1 MSKKSSSKRKLELLR
16 RTQEVTEIVERGS
29 IEEQAMADSASSQG
43 VSDEDHVEHLLV
55 HAEDNEE
62 RPSRGSKK
70 PKPSAKKKSAA
81 KKSSSKA
88 KKKGRR

>member
-1 MSKKSSSKRKLELLR
+1 MPKKSSSKKKLEMLR
-16 RTQEVTEIVERGS
+16 RTQEVTDIVERGS

-62 RPSRGSKK
+62 KPSRSQKKSKS
-70 PKPSAKKKSAA
+70 SAKKKPSHKKAA
-81 KKSSSKA
+81 KK
-88 KKKGRR
+88 RRK

>member
-1 MSKKSSSKRKLELLR
+1 MPKKSSSKKKLEMLR

-62 RPSRGSKK
+62 RPSRSQKKSKASSKK
-70 PKPSAKKKSAA
+70 RPSPKKA
-81 KKSSSKA
+81 A

>member
-1 MSKKSSSKRKLELLR
+1 MAKKSSSKRKLEMLR

-62 RPSRGSKK
+62 RPSRKSKS
-70 PKPSAKKKSAA
+70 PAKKKSTA